1 MLGWLTGKM
10 VGLRAGVK
18 SDVQPLTI
26 TGPEHLLQALHSQGS
41 AAGVAVNQVTAMRQA
56 TVFACILV
64 LGEAFAQAS
73 PKVYKRAADGSKVEA
88 PEHWLWSLLRESP
101 CTDMDPF
108 AYQERK
114 NNDLNLDGNHFAFKV
129 KKGKAISE
137 LIPLC
142 PKEVSVERNKET
154 RRREYRVDGMATL
167 RKTVFSSDEIFH
179 VHRMSRDG
187 LRGMSPI
194 EQCRNT
200 FGLTMAAE
208 RHGLNTFTNGASP
221 SGVLEFP
228 DKLDEDQYDRL
239 QEDLDTNWNGQKA
252 NRTMILESGAKFSVV
267 SLSNKDAQFLET
279 RGFSRSEICGIFRV
293 PPHMVA
299 DLSRSTNNNIEQQAL
314 EFIMHGVVPALR
326 RDESVWNS
334 GELRGT
340 GYFLE
345 YNVDAL
351 IRGDFKTRMD
361 GYTAAIQHALM
372 TPNEARAK
380 ENWPAMPFG
389 DSLLMM
395 ANVVSLE
402 KAVTAVA
409 APTEPS
415 TPPSPPASGGEQDS
429 EGEEE
434 GTDSTDG
441 DSNTP
446 PAPPQAG
453 GDDEEDDDAA

>member
-10 VGLRAGVK
+10 MGSRAGAK
-18 SDVQPLTI
+18 SDLSLSV
-26 TGPEHLLQALHSQGS
+26 TGPEQIMKALENQSIV
-41 AAGVAVNQVTAMRQA
+41 AGGPVNPITAMRQA
-56 TVFACILV
+56 TVFACVLV

-73 PKVYKRAADGSKVEA
+73 PKVYKRLPNGAKEEA
-88 PEHWLWSLLRESP
+88 PDHWLWSLLREHP
-101 CTDMDPF
+101 CIDLDPF

-114 NNDLNLDGNHFAFKV
+114 NNDLNLDGNHFAYKI
-129 KKGKAISE
+129 KKGGKITE
-137 LIPLC
+137 LVPLC
-142 PKEVSVERNKET
+142 PTDVTVERNKET
-154 RRREYRVDGMATL
+154 RRREYKIDGMATL
-167 RKTVFSSDEIFH
+167 RKSVFGVEDIFH

-194 EQCRNT
+194 TQCRNT
-200 FGLTMAAE
+200 LGLTMAAE

-221 SGVLEFP
+221 SGILEFP
-228 DKLDEDQYDRL
+228 EKLDEEQYDRL
-239 QEDLDTNWNGQKA
+239 QEDLDTNWNGVKA

-293 PPHMVA
+293 PPHMVG

-334 GELRGT
+334 TELKGT
-340 GYFLE
+340 PYFLE

-361 GYTAAIQHALM
+361 GYRLAIQHALM

-380 ENWPAMPFG
+380 ENWPAMPHG
-389 DSLLMM
+389 DQLLMM
-395 ANVVSLE
+395 ANVISLE
-402 KAVTAVA
+402 KAVTT
-409 APTEPS
+409 APAPAPIEPD
-415 TPPSPPASGGEQDS
+415 PAP
-429 EGEEE
+429 EGE
-434 GTDSTDG
+434 
-441 DSNTP
+441 
-446 PAPPQAG
+446 
-453 GDDEEDDDAA
+453 DEEEEAPVPEDGQTEEDTDDAA

>member
-1 MLGWLTGKM
+1 MLVWLTQKM
-10 VGLRAGVK
+10 NGFRAGEK
-18 SDVQPLTI
+18 SDVAPLTV
-26 TGPEHLLQALHSQGS
+26 TEPEHILAAIQAQGS
-41 AAGVAVNQVTAMRQA
+41 VAGVSVTQQTAMRQA

-73 PKVYKRAADGSKVEA
+73 PKVYKRLPDGAKEEA
-88 PEHWLWSLLRESP
+88 PDHWLWSLLRESP

-114 NNDLNLDGNHFAFKV
+114 NNDLNLDGNHFAFKIR
-129 KKGKAISE
+129 KAGAVSE
-137 LIPLC
+137 LVPLC
-142 PKEVSVERNKET
+142 PKDVSVQRNATT
-154 RRREYRVDGMATL
+154 RRREYKISGMGTRL
-167 RKTVFSSDEIFH
+167 KDVFSSDEVFH

-194 EQCRNT
+194 EQCRAT

-228 DKLDEDQYDRL
+228 DKLEEDQYDRL
-239 QEDLDTNWNGQKA
+239 QEDLDTNWNGMKA

-334 GELRGT
+334 TELRGT

-380 ENWPAMPFG
+380 ENWPPQEFG
-389 DSLLMM
+389 DKLLMM
-395 ANVVSLE
+395 SNVTSLE
-402 KAVTAVA
+402 KAVTASA
-409 APTEPS
+409 PAPTASDPTEEP
-415 TPPSPPASGGEQDS
+415 TDPTDPEAPPASDPTDPATDP
-429 EGEEE
+429 EE
-434 GTDSTDG
+434 TD
-441 DSNTP
+441 N
-446 PAPPQAG
+446 
-453 GDDEEDDDAA
+453 AA